1 MLGQRL
7 LGLRE
12 EAELTQQQVAEA
24 IGSTQ
29 QKISNY
35 EKGTVEP
42 DCDTLVQLADFF
54 KTTVDYMLGRSN
66 QRYVEAGY
74 PDLDGLPVE
83 AAREVQLFLEFV
95 RHKYNK

>member
-42 DCDTLVQLADFF
+42 DCDTLVLLADLF

-66 QRYVEAGY
+66 QRYAEIVY
-74 PDLDGLPVE
+74 PELEDLPVE
-83 AAREVQLFLEFV
+83 AVKEVQLFLEFV
-95 RHKYNK
+95 RHKYQK